1 VIKWGFLLGRD
12 QLRLDPRVES
22 VDRHAVVLKALT
34 IQSDR
39 VGEDRI
45 VEFGETVQGQ
55 ISEVGN
61 VRSKHW
67 LRHAHNVFS
76 EGV

>member
-1 VIKWGFLLGRD
+1 MGFLLGRD

-45 VEFGETVQGQ
+45 VEFGETVQRDNFRGREWQ
-55 ISEVGN
+55 I
-61 VRSKHW
+61 
-67 LRHAHNVFS
+67 
-76 EGV
+76 